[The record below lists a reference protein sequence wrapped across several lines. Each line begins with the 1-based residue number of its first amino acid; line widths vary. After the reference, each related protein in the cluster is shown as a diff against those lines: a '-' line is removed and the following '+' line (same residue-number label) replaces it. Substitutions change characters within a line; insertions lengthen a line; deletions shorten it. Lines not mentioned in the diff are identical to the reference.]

1 MVANDRRSHNS
12 QDSTCFYAV
21 MFTEKPHESPY
32 RLINFNKIVEWE
44 HRTVDTDY
52 GDSDDLFAGKS
63 LFLNAFLLEQSNI
76 MTITSKMI
84 LVIKDDLALQQA
96 VKLRYTNL
104 QEAQI

>member
-1 MVANDRRSHNS
+1 
-12 QDSTCFYAV
+12 